1 MGPVNEPAP
10 RQVLEMEL
18 MEPEFILEER
28 VTYPAAEPVTTQEF
42 ENVDL
47 VTGDTEHHEETESME
62 KSEDGRGK
70 EMSDIPEESLET
82 EPLPCSHPLSE
93 PPSTP
98 AEERSVL

>member
-42 ENVDL
+42 ENVNP
-47 VTGDTEHHEETESME
+47 VIVETEYHEETESME